1 MDEFL
6 AVTEQAAESNRLVVV
21 KFYSKG
27 CRACLRIAAQYRRL
41 ALDLKASGVDCF
53 EAELKQSPMLLQRLD
68 VESVPSIQIFDGEDI
83 TRLAMYTCQPK
94 EWKKVDAKVR
104 IATVSMQKRRG
115 LHRLFGEPLLDILTV
130 PIL

>member
-1 MDEFL
+1 MDDFIE
-6 AVTEQAAESNRLVVV
+6 VNEKAAKEDRLVVV

-41 ALDLKASGVDCF
+41 ALDLSQSVDCY
-53 EAELKQSPMLLQRLD
+53 EAELSKSQSLLERLD
-68 VESVPSIQIFDGEDI
+68 VTSVPSIQIFDGEEI
-83 TRLAMYTCQPK
+83 TRLAMYTCKPA

-104 IATVSMQKRRG
+104 IATVSMSKRRS